1 MLYMKPEIPALC
13 GRVVFTFVEIHDDDD
28 DHLEAIVTHG

>member
-28 DHLEAIVTHG
+28 DLEAIVTNG